1 MHTFADLKRY
11 LSTFTE
17 QELDKPITVLLVDAG
32 EFTQPLSD
40 EPLIVWSDKYWLDLP
55 EGTPYF
61 MV

>member
-17 QELDKPITVLLVDAG
+17 QELEKPITVLLVDAG

-40 EPLIVWSDKYWLDLP
+40 EPLIVWSDNTDALP